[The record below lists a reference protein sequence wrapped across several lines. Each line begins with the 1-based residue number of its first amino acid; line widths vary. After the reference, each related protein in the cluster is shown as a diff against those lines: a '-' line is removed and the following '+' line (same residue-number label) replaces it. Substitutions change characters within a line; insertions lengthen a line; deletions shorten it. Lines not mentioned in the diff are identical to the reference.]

1 MKPKKDQNIN
11 DSIKNKKRLRV
22 FLLFL
27 LFSLV
32 FWMLIKLSKNYI
44 SDVEFNLVY
53 TDIPQNKLLQNVPD
67 QKIKLTVKTI
77 GYKLLSYEL
86 KPRTLNYSLND
97 IERKKKTDL
106 YFSLTKSKINFLQA
120 QLSAETTVLKVKP
133 DSLFFDLGV
142 KKSKKV
148 KVITHVNIE
157 FKPGFNLT
165 EKKTFTPSTITISGP
180 GKAIDTINEVH
191 TEKIELKGVFDSF
204 EKKIKL
210 INPSKSVSL
219 STNEIILKGK
229 VEKITQ
235 GTFVLPYK
243 IINLPKNYLIS
254 AYPKEVK
261 IIFQVALN
269 DYNKISENSFK
280 IQCDYKHTADN
291 NLEYLIPKIVEKPDI
306 LFDVKVIPNKID
318 YLIKK

>member
-1 MKPKKDQNIN
+1 MIQQKDQNN
-11 DSIKNKKRLRV
+11 SETIKNKKRLRV

-27 LFSLV
+27 LLSLI
-32 FWMLIKLSKNYI
+32 FWMLIKLSKDYI
-44 SDVEFNLVY
+44 SDIEFNLAY
-53 TDIPQNKLLQNVPD
+53 TDIPQSKLLQNVPD
-67 QKIKLTVKTI
+67 QKIRVTVRTV
-77 GYKLLSYEL
+77 GFKLLKYGL
-86 KPRTLNYSLND
+86 KPRTLNYDLND
-97 IERKKKTDL
+97 IERKKKSDL

-133 DSLFFDLGV
+133 DTLFFDLGV

-148 KVITHVNIE
+148 KVISHVNIQ

-165 EKKTFTPSTITISGP
+165 TEKEFSPSMVKISGP
-180 GKAIDTINEVH
+180 GKAIDTVNEVH
-191 TEKIELKGVFDSF
+191 TEILEMKNISDSF

-210 INPSKSVSL
+210 IAPSSSITL
-219 STNEIILKGK
+219 STNEITVKGK

-235 GTFVLPYK
+235 GTFILSYQ
-243 IINLPKNYLIS
+243 IINLPKKYLIS
-254 AYPKEVK
+254 TYPKEVK
-261 IIFQVALN
+261 VVFQVALS

-280 IQCDYKHTADN
+280 IQCDYKHTEDN

-306 LFDVKVIPNKID
+306 LFDVKVIPNKIE

>member
-1 MKPKKDQNIN
+1 MIQNKDQNN
-11 DSIKNKKRLRV
+11 SETIKNKKRLRV

-27 LFSLV
+27 LLSLV

-44 SDVEFNLVY
+44 SDVEFNLAY
-53 TDIPQNKLLQNVPD
+53 TDIPQSKLLQNVPD
-67 QKIKLTVKTI
+67 QKIILTVRTV
-77 GYKLLSYEL
+77 GFKLLKYGL

-97 IERKKKTDL
+97 MERKKKSDL
-106 YFSLTKSKINFLQA
+106 YFSLTNAKINFLQA
-120 QLSAETTVLKVKP
+120 QLSAETTVLKVEP
-133 DSLFFDLGV
+133 DTLFFDLGV

-148 KVITHVNIE
+148 KVITHVNLQ

-165 EKKTFTPSTITISGP
+165 KEKEFSPSTIIISGP
-180 GKAIDTINEVH
+180 GKAIDTIKVVH
-191 TEKIELKGVFDSF
+191 TENFELKDISNSF

-210 INPSKSVSL
+210 ISPSSSISL
-219 STNEIILKGK
+219 STDEITVKGK

-243 IINLPKNYLIS
+243 VVNLPKKYLIS
-254 AYPKEVK
+254 TYPKEVK
-261 IIFQVALN
+261 VIFQVALN
-269 DYNKISENSFK
+269 DYNKISKNSFK
-280 IQCDYKHTADN
+280 IQCDYRHTEKN

-306 LFDVKVIPNKID
+306 LFDVKVIPNKIE